1 MTGNVSQ
8 QDLEEFLQQ
17 LLWEMTPE
25 TVQRVEQQLAKTRG
39 LLSKVLQNVL
49 DEPTPQQKRR
59 PLLPPST
66 TLTTESLSSQKE
78 GNGTEENFG
87 EI

>member
-1 MTGNVSQ
+1 MAGNVSQ

-25 TVQRVEQQLAKTRG
+25 TVQRVDQHLAKTRR
-39 LLSKVLQNVL
+39 LLSRVLQNVL
-49 DEPTPQQKRR
+49 DEPIPQQKRR

-66 TLTTESLSSQKE
+66 TLATETVSSQKE